1 MSTEMRPEQGIA
13 GKFVRSALD
22 ENGVLSKIEF
32 TNSENFNFAYD
43 VMDALADKE
52 PDQTALIYVSKD
64 RTIEKKFTFQDI
76 KDYSN
81 RAANYFKSLGIKK
94 GDKVM
99 LVLKRHYQY
108 WFTMMA
114 LHKIGAIAIPATNI
128 LKATDYQ
135 YRIEAADVSAVVCT
149 SDDGIPAAIDTFAD
163 DRLTKIVV
171 NNPVEGWNFFDE
183 GIMEFSTEFPR
194 PTGEDAVGGKDDI
207 LFVMFTSGTTE
218 HPKMVAHNHL
228 YPLGHYITAKYWHCN
243 KPGEVHL
250 TVSDTGWGKA
260 LWGKLYG
267 QWLCEACVFVF
278 DFDTFSADTIFKLI
292 EKYHISTFCAPP
304 TLYRILIRM
313 DMSKYNL
320 SSLRYC
326 TTAGEALN
334 PEVFDV
340 FKEKT
345 GFTIYEGF
353 GQTETTLTIGNLENT
368 TPRPGS
374 MGKASPM
381 YDVRIM
387 KADGTF
393 AAPGETGE
401 IVINIADGAPDG
413 LFMEYYKDPQRTAEV
428 MHDGFYHTG
437 DTAYQDEDGYFWFVG
452 RVDDII
458 KVAGYRVGPFEI
470 ENEIRCRFRCHNVI
484 EYKSPD
490 EREYAESVLQ
500 LAMETN
506 REIFEKV
513 KGCEEM
519 CQAFWELY
527 APEIEE
533 ERRASEMRGEKRGE
547 KRGIEIGE
555 KRGEKLGERRTLI
568 SQIIKK
574 IQRGKDILSIA
585 DAIEEPVERI
595 RPIYEAVLAAP
606 GADVGQIYEKVYVK

>member
-43 VMDALADKE
+43 VMDALAERK

-81 RAANYFKSLGIKK
+81 RAANYFKSLGIRK

-135 YRIEAADVSAVVCT
+135 YRIEAAGVSAVVCT
-149 SDDGIPAAIDTFAD
+149 SDDGITASIDTFAD
-163 DRLTKIVV
+163 DKLTKIVV
-171 NNPVEGWNFFDE
+171 NHPVEGWNFFDE
-183 GIMEFSTEFPR
+183 GIMECSTEFPR
-194 PTGEDAVGGKDDI
+194 PTGEDAVGGKGDI

-292 EKYHISTFCAPP
+292 EKYNISTFCAPP

-413 LFMEYYKDPQRTAEV
+413 LFMEYYRDPQRTAEV

-470 ENEIRCRFRCHNVI
+470 ENEIMRIPYVLECAVTSVPDSTRGQAIKATIVLTEGTVGDENLKKELKRYFKENIASYKRPRVI
-484 EYKSPD
+484 EFVD
-490 EREYAESVLQ
+490 EMPKTISGKVRRV
-500 LAMETN
+500 
-506 REIFEKV
+506 EIKEKDW
-513 KGCEEM
+513 K
-519 CQAFWELY
+519 
-527 APEIEE
+527 
-533 ERRASEMRGEKRGE
+533 
-547 KRGIEIGE
+547 
-555 KRGEKLGERRTLI
+555 
-568 SQIIKK
+568 
-574 IQRGKDILSIA
+574 
-585 DAIEEPVERI
+585 
-595 RPIYEAVLAAP
+595 
-606 GADVGQIYEKVYVK
+606 

>member
-1 MSTEMRPEQGIA
+1 MTTELTPEQGIA
-13 GKFVRSALD
+13 GKFVRTAKD
-22 ENGVLSKIEF
+22 ANGVLSRIEF
-32 TNSENFNFAYD
+32 TNDDEFNFAYD
-43 VMDALADKE
+43 VMDALADKS
-52 PDQTALIYVSKD
+52 PDETALIYVSKD
-64 RTIEKKFTFQDI
+64 RSVEKKFTFADM
-76 KDYSN
+76 KEYSC
-81 RAANYFKSLGIKK
+81 RAANYYKSLGIKK
-94 GDKVM
+94 GDRVM

-108 WFTMMA
+108 WFTMLA

-149 SDDGIPAAIDTFAD
+149 ADDGITAAIDTFAD
-163 DRLTKIVV
+163 DKLTKVVV
-171 NNPVEGWNFFDE
+171 NEPVDGWHFFDE
-183 GIMEFSTEFPR
+183 GIMSCSSEFPR
-194 PTGEDAVGGKDDI
+194 PVGEDAVHAHDI

-243 KPGEVHL
+243 RPGEVHL

-292 EKYHISTFCAPP
+292 EQYKISTFCAPP

-387 KADGTF
+387 KNDGTF
-393 AAPGETGE
+393 AGPGETGE

-413 LFMEYYKDPQRTAEV
+413 LFMEYYKDPKRTGEV

-470 ENEIRCRFRCHNVI
+470 ENEIMRIPYVLECAVTSVPDSTRGQAIKATIVLTEGTVGDENLKKELKRYFKENIASYKRPRVI
-484 EYKSPD
+484 EFVD
-490 EREYAESVLQ
+490 EMPKTISGKVRRV
-500 LAMETN
+500 
-506 REIFEKV
+506 EIKEKD
-513 KGCEEM
+513 
-519 CQAFWELY
+519 WT
-527 APEIEE
+527 
-533 ERRASEMRGEKRGE
+533 GE
-547 KRGIEIGE
+547 
-555 KRGEKLGERRTLI
+555 
-568 SQIIKK
+568 
-574 IQRGKDILSIA
+574 GK
-585 DAIEEPVERI
+585 
-595 RPIYEAVLAAP
+595 
-606 GADVGQIYEKVYVK
+606 